1 MDGTLKVLLNCRLFD
16 TPQFQQCLA
25 TCQEFVDSRYDEE
38 FLSRNLRLTVT
49 ETTDSQLF
57 IVDGK
62 FVQNERQL
70 EPIHHFITAFPGP
83 AVRACTFS
91 IAHVAFLSS
100 SSPDVSIDCAVTVFE
115 QKANNEV
122 ALGLWLG
129 SSQQA
134 FMHVRLLHDA
144 LVSENETR
152 MLQKDGWVTDN
163 VTESSTSSRGRSTSR
178 TAFDS
183 EVSESI
189 DVNSLGWR
197 ACWKEI
203 HLQTSAFNGEGPLH
217 VVFKHY
223 KREHEWSERNNGS
236 TCNGGGVAIGVRLP
250 RRIADAEKAIE
261 AFMSG
266 SGMAPSAFK
275 DYLAVPLLERRPRS
289 PVRRLDKL
297 AKDNEPSPVC
307 CLSWSP
313 VLQTH
318 GMLMLVLLLLDA
330 NHHSLNTV
338 QTSDV
343 ALVVHLPVD
352 CHTDFAHVLAALP
365 LKHPWKWGNGG
376 EGLMDTAALL
386 VGRALE
392 SSASVPAP
400 FPWSLP
406 HSLSNRSVIEKGE
419 SLSVLV
425 HPWLPYVLHG
435 FKGVG

>member
-1 MDGTLKVLLNCRLFD
+1 VDGTLKVLWNRRLFD

-57 IVDGK
+57 IVHGW
-62 FVQNERQL
+62 FQNESQV
-70 EPIHHFITAFPGP
+70 EPTHHFITALPGP
-83 AVRACTFS
+83 AVRPCTFS

-100 SSPDVSIDCAVTVFE
+100 SPHDPSIDCAVTVFE
-115 QKANNEV
+115 RKANDEV

-134 FMHVRLLHDA
+134 FMHMRLLPDA
-144 LVSENETR
+144 LLGENEID
-152 MLQKDGWVTDN
+152 LQKDGWVIDN
-163 VTESSTSSRGRSTSR
+163 CVESSAPSTSTT
-178 TAFDS
+178 TAF
-183 EVSESI
+183 EFEF
-189 DVNSLGWR
+189 NSLGWR
-197 ACWKEI
+197 ACWKGVNF
-203 HLQTSAFNGEGPLH
+203 HASAFNGEGPLH
-217 VVFKHY
+217 IVFRHY
-223 KREHEWSERNNGS
+223 SVHREHEYSEGNS
-236 TCNGGGVAIGVRLP
+236 CACNGCATNGGRVAIGVRLP

-266 SGMAPSAFK
+266 SGMSPSAFK

-289 PVRRLDKL
+289 PLHVLDQL
-297 AKDNEPSPVC
+297 SRDHEPSTVC

-352 CHTDFAHVLAALP
+352 CQVGDFAHVLAALP
-365 LKHPWKWGNGG
+365 LKHPWKRGSG
-376 EGLMDTAALL
+376 ERLMDKAALL

-392 SSASVPAP
+392 RSASVPAP